1 LKINFSNLKNIEENL
16 LRYPNT
22 KLQIVTKNRDAILV
36 NQLIDCGYRLFGEN
50 KVQEAK
56 EKFKKIKNVKIDLH
70 LIGPLQTN
78 KVTDALKIFNTIQS
92 LDREKL
98 VKEIIKSREKT
109 NITSTKFYIQIN
121 IGSEPQKSGIHK
133 NETKDFYQLCVE
145 NNLNIL
151 GFMCIPPL
159 TSTPD
164 HYFEEMMRIRDSINP
179 NLLLSMG
186 MSSDYLIALK
196 YNTNLIRIGSKIFN

>member
-1 LKINFSNLKNIEENL
+1 MKINFSNLKNIEENL

-109 NITSTKFYIQIN
+109 NITSTKFYIQIKSTCGY
-121 IGSEPQKSGIHK
+121 IRLKISQKYI
-133 NETKDFYQLCVE
+133 
-145 NNLNIL
+145 
-151 GFMCIPPL
+151 
-159 TSTPD
+159 
-164 HYFEEMMRIRDSINP
+164 
-179 NLLLSMG
+179 
-186 MSSDYLIALK
+186 
-196 YNTNLIRIGSKIFN
+196 